1 MTNGIGGQCNVSG
14 RLSDERFEKLSV
26 DYESEQKQLAERA
39 AVLETELAE
48 QGEKAANVGKFLAIV
63 RKYTD
68 IQELTPTLLRE
79 FVDKIVVHEPDRSS
93 GKREQKIDIYY
104 NFVGELVANC
114 D

>member
-1 MTNGIGGQCNVSG
+1 MLSEDNVSG
-14 RLSDERFEKLSV
+14 R
-26 DYESEQKQLAERA
+26 
-39 AVLETELAE
+39 